1 MALPIYII
9 KTTKAHSKADVST
22 ILRNILGEE
31 SIDRIL
37 SIDALEKRIFVIA
50 FWRVPLVNQFHDDYS
65 VPTDTIHD
73 KTMPWWLELLDPYG
87 IFRDGH
93 FPAPHFLR
101 NSKNLTDQELD
112 ELGIGGPGEFVYIQL
127 PTDEG
132 RELHWE
138 MFRDGT
144 YYMPDMSYY
153 NRPHMEPLSAVGS
166 PRPIFSPTPFIPRN
180 SDFTRWRD
188 FYLEHPKTWPK
199 DLTEE
204 EREILQIDYA
214 RLVPTKSLWT
224 PECGRD
230 PTNLAEQEREQERI
244 DKCFETMTLDD
255 LQTGLTRSVTED
267 TFDYTWN
274 YRTFE

>member
-1 MALPIYII
+1 MAIYII
-9 KTTKAHSKADVST
+9 KTTKAYSKGDVTT
-22 ILRNILGEE
+22 ILHDILGPDA
-31 SIDRIL
+31 IDRIL
-37 SIDALEKRIFVIA
+37 SIDGLEKRLFVIA

-65 VPTDTIHD
+65 VPTDTLHG

-87 IFRDGH
+87 IFRDGN

-127 PTDEG
+127 PTEEG

-166 PRPIFSPTPFIPRN
+166 PRLIISPTPFIPTC

-188 FYLEHPKTWPK
+188 FYLEHPNTWPK
-199 DLTEE
+199 DLTSE
-204 EREILQIDYA
+204 EREILEQDYA

-230 PTNLAEQEREQERI
+230 PTNLAEQEIQERN
-244 DKCFETMTLDD
+244 FETMTLDD
-255 LQTGLTRSVTED
+255 LHTGLTRSITEQEIHS
-267 TFDYTWN
+267 DYTWN

>member
-1 MALPIYII
+1 M
-9 KTTKAHSKADVST
+9 
-22 ILRNILGEE
+22 
-31 SIDRIL
+31 
-37 SIDALEKRIFVIA
+37 
-50 FWRVPLVNQFHDDYS
+50 
-65 VPTDTIHD
+65 
-73 KTMPWWLELLDPYG
+73 
-87 IFRDGH
+87 
-93 FPAPHFLR
+93 
-101 NSKNLTDQELD
+101 TDQELD

-127 PTDEG
+127 PTEEG

>member
-9 KTTKAHSKADVST
+9 KTTKAHSKTDVST

-127 PTDEG
+127 PTEEG

-244 DKCFETMTLDD
+244 DKCFETMTRDD
-255 LQTGLTRSVTED
+255 LHTGLTRSVTED